1 VRRKEES
8 KWFRRGVGRGG
19 EGGNNATV
27 HVVAP
32 YFRALLPPGFRRAAA
47 RWLESVQIAI
57 RSTHSC
63 AKHAEA
69 ALVLSTRACARVEL
83 RARNVRVIHER
94 GRDKCHSAALCA
106 ARVYESRARIV
117 ARTVAQRT
125 TSARSRACGSSLRR
139 FSVSRDPA
147 TYPNLTFPRFHES
160 NRVESSRSDRS
171 RQPASDGKRVTY
183 VSDILCRAQA

>member
-1 VRRKEES
+1 VVSAGGGE
-8 KWFRRGVGRGG
+8 GRGG
-19 EGGNNATV
+19 GEQRYRPRGGPLFSSPPATRLS
-27 HVVAP
+27 P
-32 YFRALLPPGFRRAAA
+32 CGRALG
-47 RWLESVQIAI
+47 
-57 RSTHSC
+57 
-63 AKHAEA
+63 
-69 ALVLSTRACARVEL
+69 ARVEL